1 MVPVMLATALGV
13 VALVAAIVGAVRG
26 IGSLGLIAG
35 AIAIILSAAVIGLNG
50 TNARLAEELTANR
63 LAMARS
69 ERPPMAASAAAG
81 TAGAA
86 VAAAAAVKASEPE
99 DTAPEKAAGET
110 ETSGVTEPETS
121 GDTEPDAAAVN
132 PAAEGDTETT
142 DAGADALAPLATTIR
157 TPAGDLEALELGD
170 TSDLADPDTGLLG
183 ERYFVVTLEAR
194 VAAARRHLRPLAL
207 VLVDAVTDASATAA
221 PVDPNLA
228 ADVIRETLRDADTLC
243 RLQSGKFAILL
254 EDTPENGAIWTVER
268 IRRRL
273 GEQLD
278 DVTVWAGIAC
288 YPANGFDGPE
298 VLDRAREA
306 LVQAREWRQDR
317 TEVADT

>member
-1 MVPVMLATALGV
+1 MSTTNDNRATSLLGMLAAALAV
-13 VALVAAIVGAVRG
+13 VAIAAAITGMVRD
-26 IGSLGLIAG
+26 IGSLGLIAA
-35 AIAIILSAAVIGLNG
+35 AIAAVLAAAVVWLNG
-50 TNARLAEELTANR
+50 MNSALNNRVAEQDLELAK
-63 LAMARS
+63 MGS
-69 ERPPMAASAAAG
+69 ASALADRVASEITGPAPAAE
-81 TAGAA
+81 AA
-86 VAAAAAVKASEPE
+86 PAAAAVASEP
-99 DTAPEKAAGET
+99 
-110 ETSGVTEPETS
+110 
-121 GDTEPDAAAVN
+121 
-132 PAAEGDTETT
+132 
-142 DAGADALAPLATTIR
+142 TTIR
-157 TPAGDLEALELGD
+157 TPAGDLTGLDIGD

-207 VLVDAVTDASATAA
+207 VLLEAVTEATGSATPIDA
-221 PVDPNLA
+221 NLA
-228 ADVIRETLRDADTLC
+228 ADVVRETLRDADTLC
-243 RLQSGKFAILL
+243 RLQSGRFAILL

-273 GEQLD
+273 GEQLE

-306 LVQAREWRQDR
+306 LTQAREWRQDR

>member
-1 MVPVMLATALGV
+1 MSTQSLHRAPTILGMLAAALAV
-13 VALVAAIVGAVRG
+13 VAIAAAVVAWLNDL
-26 IGSLGLIAG
+26 GSLGLISG
-35 AIAIILSAAVIGLNG
+35 AIAAVLAAAVVWLNG
-50 TNARLAEELTANR
+50 TNNALADRLSETERELTR
-63 LAMARS
+63 LQSSSLADRVTRQITGDQPADGD
-69 ERPPMAASAAAG
+69 A
-81 TAGAA
+81 
-86 VAAAAAVKASEPE
+86 EP
-99 DTAPEKAAGET
+99 A
-110 ETSGVTEPETS
+110 TS
-121 GDTEPDAAAVN
+121 
-132 PAAEGDTETT
+132 TT
-142 DAGADALAPLATTIR
+142 TTTIR
-157 TPAGDLEALELGD
+157 TPAGDLTGLEIGD
-170 TSDLADPDTGLLG
+170 TSDLADPTTGLLG

-207 VLVDAVTDASATAA
+207 VLLDAVSDASGAA
-221 PVDPNLA
+221 EQVDPNVA
-228 ADVIRETLRDADTLC
+228 ADVVRGTLRDADTLC
-243 RLQSGKFAILL
+243 RLQSGRFAILL

>member
-1 MVPVMLATALGV
+1 MTETSPSQDRAPTLPGLLA
-13 VALVAAIVGAVRG
+13 VALAVIAVVVAAIGLASD
-26 IGSLGLIAG
+26 IPSLGLIAG
-35 AIAIILSAAVIGLNG
+35 GIAVILAAVIVSVNG
-50 TNARLAEELTANR
+50 NLVSQGKRLAEAETELTR
-63 LAMARS
+63 LQS
-69 ERPPMAASAAAG
+69 
-81 TAGAA
+81 TAIADSVTMRITGDKPAA
-86 VAAAAAVKASEPE
+86 V
-99 DTAPEKAAGET
+99 D
-110 ETSGVTEPETS
+110 
-121 GDTEPDAAAVN
+121 
-132 PAAEGDTETT
+132 
-142 DAGADALAPLATTIR
+142 TIR
-157 TPAGDLEALELGD
+157 TPGGDLTGLDISD

-183 ERYFVVTLEAR
+183 ERYFVITLEAR

-207 VLVDAVTDASATAA
+207 ILLEAVHDPTGSAPSIDATI
-221 PVDPNLA
+221 A
-228 ADVIRETLRDADTLC
+228 ADVVRETLRDADTLC
-243 RLQSGKFAILL
+243 RLHNGRYAILL

-306 LVQAREWRQDR
+306 LDQAREWRQDR

>member
-1 MVPVMLATALGV
+1 MREKMSTTPDNRAAFLLGMLATALAV
-13 VALVAAIVGAVRG
+13 VAIAAAITGMVRD
-26 IGSLGLIAG
+26 IGSLGLIAA
-35 AIAIILSAAVIGLNG
+35 AIAAILAAAVVWLNG
-50 TNARLAEELTANR
+50 MNSLLNERVAEQDLELAKMQSATS
-63 LAMARS
+63 LADRVAS
-69 ERPPMAASAAAG
+69 EITG
-81 TAGAA
+81 TAPA
-86 VAAAAAVKASEPE
+86 VEEAPAAAATKSEP
-99 DTAPEKAAGET
+99 
-110 ETSGVTEPETS
+110 
-121 GDTEPDAAAVN
+121 
-132 PAAEGDTETT
+132 
-142 DAGADALAPLATTIR
+142 TTIR
-157 TPAGDLEALELGD
+157 TPAGDLTGLDIGD

-207 VLVDAVTDASATAA
+207 VLLEAVTEATGSATPIDA
-221 PVDPNLA
+221 NLA
-228 ADVIRETLRDADTLC
+228 ADVVRETLRDADTLC
-243 RLQSGKFAILL
+243 RLQSGRFAILL

-273 GEQLD
+273 GEQLE

-306 LVQAREWRQDR
+306 LTQAREWRQDR

>member
-1 MVPVMLATALGV
+1 MPTTFENRAPSLLGMLASALAV
-13 VALVAAIVGAVRG
+13 VAIVATI
-26 IGSLGLIAG
+26 IGMNRDIASLGLIAS
-35 AIAIILSAAVIGLNG
+35 AIA
-50 TNARLAEELTANR
+50 
-63 LAMARS
+63 AML
-69 ERPPMAASAAAG
+69 
-81 TAGAA
+81 
-86 VAAAAAVKASEPE
+86 AAAVVWLNATNASLAEQLRESELERARQSPSTLTAEEVTQQIAGTIE
-99 DTAPEKAAGET
+99 DAVPAAPA
-110 ETSGVTEPETS
+110 
-121 GDTEPDAAAVN
+121 
-132 PAAEGDTETT
+132 PAAEP
-142 DAGADALAPLATTIR
+142 AHTTIR
-157 TPAGDLEALELGD
+157 TPAGDLTGLDIGD

-207 VLVDAVTDASATAA
+207 VLVEAVTDASGGADA
-221 PVDPNLA
+221 VDASLV
-228 ADVIRETLRDADTLC
+228 ADVVRETLRDADTLC
-243 RLQSGKFAILL
+243 RLQSGRFAILL

-273 GEQLD
+273 GEQVD

-306 LVQAREWRQDR
+306 LDQAREWRQDR

>member
-1 MVPVMLATALGV
+1 MREMMTTSSENRASTLLGMLAFALAV
-13 VALVAAIVGAVRG
+13 VAIAAAITG
-26 IGSLGLIAG
+26 IARDISSLGLIAA
-35 AIAIILSAAVIGLNG
+35 AISAVLAAAVVWLNG
-50 TNARLAEELTANR
+50 TNASLTERMTAADLELARLN
-63 LAMARS
+63 S
-69 ERPPMAASAAAG
+69 PAAKADQIAQEITGPAPEVAAG
-81 TAGAA
+81 
-86 VAAAAAVKASEPE
+86 ASEA
-99 DTAPEKAAGET
+99 TT
-110 ETSGVTEPETS
+110 EH
-121 GDTEPDAAAVN
+121 
-132 PAAEGDTETT
+132 
-142 DAGADALAPLATTIR
+142 TTIR
-157 TPAGDLEALELGD
+157 TPAGDLTGLDIGD

-207 VLVDAVTDASATAA
+207 VLLEAVTEATSNASPIDA
-221 PVDPNLA
+221 NLA

-243 RLQSGKFAILL
+243 RLQSGRFAILL

-273 GEQLD
+273 GEQLE

-306 LVQAREWRQDR
+306 LTQAREWRQDR
-317 TEVADT
+317 TEVADS

>member
-1 MVPVMLATALGV
+1 MSTSSENRASPLLGMLAAALAV
-13 VALVAAIVGAVRG
+13 VAIAAAIMGMARDLD
-26 IGSLGLIAG
+26 SLGMIAA
-35 AIAIILSAAVIGLNG
+35 AIAAVLAAAVVWLSS
-50 TNARLAEELTANR
+50 TNSSLSTRLAEQDLQLAR
-63 LAMARS
+63 LESGPALA
-69 ERPPMAASAAAG
+69 ERVAAEIAGSAA
-81 TAGAA
+81 TP
-86 VAAAAAVKASEPE
+86 EPE
-99 DTAPEKAAGET
+99 PQPVEEEPAPQN
-110 ETSGVTEPETS
+110 VTP
-121 GDTEPDAAAVN
+121 
-132 PAAEGDTETT
+132 
-142 DAGADALAPLATTIR
+142 IR
-157 TPAGDLEALELGD
+157 TPAGELTGLDIGD

-207 VLVDAVTDASATAA
+207 VLLEAVTEAAGSATPIDA
-221 PVDPNLA
+221 NLA
-228 ADVIRETLRDADTLC
+228 ADVVRETLRDADTLC
-243 RLQSGKFAILL
+243 RLQSGRFAILL

-306 LVQAREWRQDR
+306 LTQAREWRQDR

>member
-1 MVPVMLATALGV
+1 MLAAALAV
-13 VALVAAIVGAVRG
+13 VAIAAAITGMARE
-26 IGSLGLIAG
+26 IASLGLIAA
-35 AIAIILSAAVIGLNG
+35 AISAVL
-50 TNARLAEELTANR
+50 
-63 LAMARS
+63 
-69 ERPPMAASAAAG
+69 
-81 TAGAA
+81 
-86 VAAAAAVKASEPE
+86 AAAVVWLNGSVSAIS
-99 DTAPEKAAGET
+99 
-110 ETSGVTEPETS
+110 
-121 GDTEPDAAAVN
+121 
-132 PAAEGDTETT
+132 
-142 DAGADALAPLATTIR
+142 DALQEARLENTRLASSASAQSAQTKPTVDPDLTERVTQQITGQVPTTSRAQSDPTNESGGSDPIV
-157 TPAGDLEALELGD
+157 TPAGELSGLDLGNTA
-170 TSDLADPDTGLLG
+170 DLADPDTGLLG

-207 VLVDAVTDASATAA
+207 VLIEAVSDASASAS

-228 ADVIRETLRDADTLC
+228 ADVVRETLRDADTLC
-243 RLQSGKFAILL
+243 RLQSGQFAVLL

-273 GEQLD
+273 GEHLD

>member
-1 MVPVMLATALGV
+1 MREKMPTTSDNRATFLLGMLATALAV
-13 VALVAAIVGAVRG
+13 VAIAAAITGMVRD
-26 IGSLGLIAG
+26 IGSLGLIAA
-35 AIAIILSAAVIGLNG
+35 AIAAIL
-50 TNARLAEELTANR
+50 
-63 LAMARS
+63 
-69 ERPPMAASAAAG
+69 
-81 TAGAA
+81 
-86 VAAAAAVKASEPE
+86 AAAVVWLNGMNSVLNNRIAEQDLELAKAQSASSIADRVASEI
-99 DTAPEKAAGET
+99 AGPGPAVE
-110 ETSGVTEPETS
+110 EA
-121 GDTEPDAAAVN
+121 PDAAA
-132 PAAEGDTETT
+132 
-142 DAGADALAPLATTIR
+142 ADSEPTTIR
-157 TPAGDLEALELGD
+157 TPAGDLTGLDIGD

-207 VLVDAVTDASATAA
+207 VLLEAVTEATGSASPIDA
-221 PVDPNLA
+221 NLA
-228 ADVIRETLRDADTLC
+228 ADVVRETLRDADTLC
-243 RLQSGKFAILL
+243 RLQSGRFAILL

-273 GEQLD
+273 GEQLE

-306 LVQAREWRQDR
+306 LTQAREWRQDR

>member
-1 MVPVMLATALGV
+1 MSLVIATWNVQWQFGDWKDRQ
-13 VALVAAIVGAVRG
+13 AAI
-26 IGSLGLIAG
+26 
-35 AIAIILSAAVIGLNG
+35 AAVLAAAVVWLNSS
-50 TNARLAEELTANR
+50 NAALAERLQDVELENSR
-63 LAMARS
+63 LQSSSSLAEQVAQKIS
-69 ERPPMAASAAAG
+69 G
-81 TAGAA
+81 NVAA
-86 VAAAAAVKASEPE
+86 VAAA
-99 DTAPEKAAGET
+99 T
-110 ETSGVTEPETS
+110 EAEQAD
-121 GDTEPDAAAVN
+121 GDH
-132 PAAEGDTETT
+132 
-142 DAGADALAPLATTIR
+142 TTIR
-157 TPAGDLEALELGD
+157 TPAGDLTGLDLGD

-207 VLVDAVTDASATAA
+207 VLLEAVSDANGSAESIDA
-221 PVDPNLA
+221 NLA
-228 ADVIRETLRDADTLC
+228 ADVVRETLRDADTLC
-243 RLQSGKFAILL
+243 RLQSGRFAILL

-273 GEQLD
+273 GEQLE

-306 LVQAREWRQDR
+306 LTQAREWRQDR

>member
-1 MVPVMLATALGV
+1 MSTTPDNRAAFLLGMLATALAV
-13 VALVAAIVGAVRG
+13 VAIAAAITGMVRD
-26 IGSLGLIAG
+26 IGSLGLIAA
-35 AIAIILSAAVIGLNG
+35 AIAAILAAAVVWLNG
-50 TNARLAEELTANR
+50 MNSLLNERVAEQDLELAKMQSATS
-63 LAMARS
+63 LADRVAS
-69 ERPPMAASAAAG
+69 EITG
-81 TAGAA
+81 TAPA
-86 VAAAAAVKASEPE
+86 VEEAPAAAATKSEP
-99 DTAPEKAAGET
+99 
-110 ETSGVTEPETS
+110 
-121 GDTEPDAAAVN
+121 
-132 PAAEGDTETT
+132 
-142 DAGADALAPLATTIR
+142 TTIR
-157 TPAGDLEALELGD
+157 TPAGDLTGLDIGD

-207 VLVDAVTDASATAA
+207 VLLEAVTEATGSATPIDA
-221 PVDPNLA
+221 NLA
-228 ADVIRETLRDADTLC
+228 ADVVRETLRDADTLC
-243 RLQSGKFAILL
+243 RLQSGRFAILL

-273 GEQLD
+273 GEQLE

-306 LVQAREWRQDR
+306 LTQAREWRQDR

>member
-1 MVPVMLATALGV
+1 MSTTSDNRASSLLGMLAAAL
-13 VALVAAIVGAVRG
+13 AVAAIAAAITGMVRD
-26 IGSLGLIAG
+26 IGSLGLIAA
-35 AIAIILSAAVIGLNG
+35 AIAAVLAAAVVWLNG
-50 TNARLAEELTANR
+50 MNSALHNRVAEQDLELAKTQSAGA
-63 LAMARS
+63 LADRVAS
-69 ERPPMAASAAAG
+69 EIAGPPPAAADE
-81 TAGAA
+81 APA
-86 VAAAAAVKASEPE
+86 VAATEGEP
-99 DTAPEKAAGET
+99 
-110 ETSGVTEPETS
+110 
-121 GDTEPDAAAVN
+121 
-132 PAAEGDTETT
+132 
-142 DAGADALAPLATTIR
+142 TTIR
-157 TPAGDLEALELGD
+157 TPAGDLTGLDIGD

-207 VLVDAVTDASATAA
+207 VLLEAVTEATGSASPIDA
-221 PVDPNLA
+221 NLA
-228 ADVIRETLRDADTLC
+228 ADVVRETLRDADTLC
-243 RLQSGKFAILL
+243 RLQSGRFAILL

-273 GEQLD
+273 GEQLE

-306 LVQAREWRQDR
+306 LTQAREWRQDR

>member
-1 MVPVMLATALGV
+1 MREKMSTTNDNRATSLLGMLAAALAV
-13 VALVAAIVGAVRG
+13 VAIAAAITGMVRD
-26 IGSLGLIAG
+26 IGSLGLIAA
-35 AIAIILSAAVIGLNG
+35 AIAAVLAAAVVWLNG
-50 TNARLAEELTANR
+50 MNSALNNRVAEQDLELAKMGSASALADRVASEIAGPAPAAEEA
-63 LAMARS
+63 
-69 ERPPMAASAAAG
+69 P
-81 TAGAA
+81 
-86 VAAAAAVKASEPE
+86 AAAAVASEP
-99 DTAPEKAAGET
+99 
-110 ETSGVTEPETS
+110 
-121 GDTEPDAAAVN
+121 
-132 PAAEGDTETT
+132 
-142 DAGADALAPLATTIR
+142 TTIR
-157 TPAGDLEALELGD
+157 TPAGDLTGLDIGD

-207 VLVDAVTDASATAA
+207 VLLEAVTEATGSATPIDA
-221 PVDPNLA
+221 NLA
-228 ADVIRETLRDADTLC
+228 ADVVRETLRDADTLC
-243 RLQSGKFAILL
+243 RLQSGRFAILL

-273 GEQLD
+273 GEQLE

-306 LVQAREWRQDR
+306 LTQAREWRQDR

>member
-1 MVPVMLATALGV
+1 MREKMSTTSDNRATSLLGMLAAALAV
-13 VALVAAIVGAVRG
+13 VAIAAAITGMVRD
-26 IGSLGLIAG
+26 IGSLGLIAA
-35 AIAIILSAAVIGLNG
+35 AIAAVL
-50 TNARLAEELTANR
+50 
-63 LAMARS
+63 
-69 ERPPMAASAAAG
+69 
-81 TAGAA
+81 
-86 VAAAAAVKASEPE
+86 AAAVVWLNGMNSALTTRVAEQDLELAKMQSASALADRVASEI
-99 DTAPEKAAGET
+99 AG
-110 ETSGVTEPETS
+110 P
-121 GDTEPDAAAVN
+121 A
-132 PAAEGDTETT
+132 PAAEE
-142 DAGADALAPLATTIR
+142 APAPAEAKSEPTTIR
-157 TPAGDLEALELGD
+157 TPAGDLTGLDIGD

-207 VLVDAVTDASATAA
+207 VLLEAVTEATGSATPIDA
-221 PVDPNLA
+221 NLA
-228 ADVIRETLRDADTLC
+228 ADVVRETLRDADTLC
-243 RLQSGKFAILL
+243 RLQSGRFAILL

-273 GEQLD
+273 GEQLE

-306 LVQAREWRQDR
+306 LTQAREWRQDR